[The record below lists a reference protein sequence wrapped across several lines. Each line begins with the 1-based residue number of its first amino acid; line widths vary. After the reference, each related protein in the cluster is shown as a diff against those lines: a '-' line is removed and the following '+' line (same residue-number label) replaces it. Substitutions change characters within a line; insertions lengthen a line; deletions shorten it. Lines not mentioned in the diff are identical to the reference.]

1 MAETIGTSR
10 WRQHVAT
17 VIVLAYGYQL
27 VAWPLF
33 FWLSVIAG
41 WPAPPLLPWEHLAV
55 GTGTLASILS
65 IDIVRDKFVPPEN
78 APSQSRAQRL

>member
-1 MAETIGTSR
+1 MAEERIETTR

-17 VIVLAYGYQL
+17 VIVLAYAYQL
-27 VAWPLF
+27 VAWPLL
-33 FWLSVIAG
+33 FWLSVLAE

-55 GTGTLASILS
+55 GTGTLASVLG

-78 APSQSRAQRL
+78 LRTTIQRL